1 MVETL
6 PLFPLNTLLVP
17 EATLPLQIFEQRY
30 LRLIKQCLRSQQ
42 GFGIVPIRDGGEVG
56 APAMIYQVGV
66 LAHISDWNQGS
77 NGLLHIKVV
86 GSRKFRV
93 LSTQVEDDQ
102 LMTAEVEYLPE
113 EDPLDIPDQF
123 SGLQQ
128 LLEELQEHPQVAA
141 LELPLAHTASELGW
155 LLILLLPLTR
165 SEQVDMLAQNDPIER
180 LQHIAELVDRLSSD
194 PE

>member
-1 MVETL
+1 MAETL

-30 LRLIKQCLRSQQ
+30 LRLVKECLRNQT

-66 LAHISDWNQGS
+66 LAQISDWSQGS

-93 LSTQVEDDQ
+93 LSTAIADDQ
-102 LMTAEVEYLPE
+102 LMMAEVEYLPE
-113 EDPLDIPDQF
+113 EDSQDIPEQF

-128 LLEELQEHPQVAA
+128 LLADLQEHPQVAA
-141 LELPLAHTASELGW
+141 LDLPSAQTASELGW
-155 LLILLLPLTR
+155 LLTLLLPLSR
-165 SEQVDMLAQNDPIER
+165 SDQVDMLAQNDPIAR
-180 LQHIAELVDRLSSD
+180 LHTIAQLVDKMSTD
-194 PE
+194 P